1 METEEGKGM
10 EITKKLLTLLLF
22 FSTTLFADNILEQID
37 KKMSPGSSESYK
49 KLINIEPDGTKKEF
63 LLYQARKG
71 NDKMVS
77 AFLKP
82 DSEKGRTT
90 LRVGDNMWLYLPDVG
105 RAIRITSMQSV
116 VGGVFN
122 NSDIMRLDFNVEY
135 TIVNQKDEGDIIL
148 VETKAKT
155 DTVAYDKLI
164 IKVDKKTTT
173 PKEIKCYTSTGM
185 LIKTLY
191 YKDIKDFGNGIVR
204 PAFMETV
211 SPLYKGYKSIMIYA
225 KITPKEFSDE
235 AFTLEN
241 LSKVENLRR

>member
-1 METEEGKGM
+1 M
-10 EITKKLLTLLLF
+10 KKILAALVLC
-22 FSTTLFADNILEQID
+22 SSLFAQNILEQID

-82 DSEKGRTT
+82 ESEKGRTT
-90 LRVGDNMWLYLPDVG
+90 LRVGENMWLYLPDVG

-122 NSDIMRLDFNVEY
+122 NADIMRLDFATEY
-135 TIVNQKDEGDIIL
+135 DVVSQKDTDGEII

-155 DTVAYDKLI
+155 DTIAYDKLI
-164 IKVDKKTTT
+164 MKVDKETTT
-173 PKEIKCYTSTGM
+173 PKEIECYTSTGM

-191 YKDIKDFGNGIVR
+191 YKNIKDFGNGIVR
-204 PAFMETV
+204 PAVMETK
-211 SPLYKGYKSIMIYA
+211 SPLYKGYTSIMVYG